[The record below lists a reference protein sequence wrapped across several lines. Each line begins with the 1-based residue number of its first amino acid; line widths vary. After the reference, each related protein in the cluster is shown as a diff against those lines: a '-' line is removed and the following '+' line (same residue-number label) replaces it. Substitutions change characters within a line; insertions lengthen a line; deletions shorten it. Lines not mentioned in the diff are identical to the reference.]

1 MHRRLC
7 LDCLAGFRRK
17 HRGARKP
24 WPETVYHMDGGR
36 NCARHA
42 ALRAEQSTRQSVKRA
57 PRAVKWA
64 DRKAIRAVYAEAAT
78 RRRNGER
85 VHVDHVI
92 PILGKTVSGLHVAAN
107 LRVIAATENIRKGNK
122 YTSA

>member
-1 MHRRLC
+1 MRRRLC
-7 LDCLAGFRRK
+7 HDCLKAFRRK

-24 WPETVYHMDGGR
+24 WPEWVYHTDGGR
-36 NCARHA
+36 HCAKHA
-42 ALRAEQSTRQSVKRA
+42 ALRSEQSIRQHAKRA
-57 PRAVKWA
+57 PRAVAWA
-64 DRKAIRAVYAEAAT
+64 DRAPIQAVYAEAAQ

-92 PILGKTVSGLHVAAN
+92 PLLGNNVSGLHVAAN
-107 LRVIAATENIRKGNK
+107 LRVIPASENIRKGNK